1 MMAAATADYRLMK
14 YTPKTRNQG
23 GHGGTA
29 PTEILFVLLILR
41 GKSPILE
48 STFLPNLDSKQ
59 AGTLNLKLSPS
70 H

>member
-29 PTEILFVLLILR
+29 PTEILFVLHLAEKRCIL
-41 GKSPILE
+41 
-48 STFLPNLDSKQ
+48 F
-59 AGTLNLKLSPS
+59 
-70 H
+70 